1 MQELISEE
9 VCHNSVLHLLPAVY
23 KAPYLLAFCDSA
35 LEVYEVTTGK
45 WIQTLPFR
53 KVIIYS
59 VVNDS
64 VIIYSVVNDSVII
77 YCVIECNVMIYSVV
91 NDIVCDD
98 DVACSRLH
106 TRYSLN
112 APFLTI
118 HSGGM
123 VV

>member
-9 VCHNSVLHLLPAVY
+9 VCHNSVLHPLPAVY

-53 KVIIYS
+53 KVMIHS

-64 VIIYSVVNDSVII
+64 VMIYSVVECNVII
-77 YCVIECNVMIYSVV
+77 YCVVECNVMICSVV
-91 NDIVCDD
+91 NDI
-98 DVACSRLH
+98 
-106 TRYSLN
+106 
-112 APFLTI
+112 
-118 HSGGM
+118 M
-123 VV
+123 

>member
-77 YCVIECNVMIYSVV
+77 YSVVECNVMIYSVV

-106 TRYSLN
+106 TTL
-112 APFLTI
+112 
-118 HSGGM
+118 
-123 VV
+123 

>member
-9 VCHNSVLHLLPAVY
+9 VCHNSVLHPLPAVY

-77 YCVIECNVMIYSVV
+77 YSVVECNVMIYSVV

-112 APFLTI
+112 TPFLTI